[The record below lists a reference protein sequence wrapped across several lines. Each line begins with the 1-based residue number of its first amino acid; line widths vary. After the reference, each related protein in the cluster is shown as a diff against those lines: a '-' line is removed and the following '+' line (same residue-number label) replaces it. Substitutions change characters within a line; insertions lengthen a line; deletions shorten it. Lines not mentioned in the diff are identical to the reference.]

1 MTKALVTALCA
12 LFLGM
17 FSPQVH
23 AGEITGATKGVR
35 LLTHFH
41 KKVTDGGVG
50 VGGWLIMPDVV
61 KAGTTPLFLVGPRY
75 SGKGYWAE
83 FLVGGL
89 VNKGEEDPAFVTT
102 KVIQSTRFQMTPKL
116 FDAPINV
123 WGNLQFIDVTGDNT
137 IPYLFLMADYVL
149 DDKVALIGI
158 ETENYFNKPAPTE
171 DDPDAKAN
179 DIGIGPQ
186 LILPFKGVNIIMAY
200 QFHTGE
206 NALDQ
211 VWVRAMYNFGG
222 FGK

>member
-1 MTKALVTALCA
+1 M
-12 LFLGM
+12 
-17 FSPQVH
+17 
-23 AGEITGATKGVR
+23 
-35 LLTHFH
+35 
-41 KKVTDGGVG
+41 
-50 VGGWLIMPDVV
+50 
-61 KAGTTPLFLVGPRY
+61 
-75 SGKGYWAE
+75 
-83 FLVGGL
+83 
-89 VNKGEEDPAFVTT
+89 EDPAFVTT

-123 WGNLQFIDVTGDNT
+123 WGNLQFIDVTGDNM
-137 IPYLFLMADYVL
+137 IPYLFLNVDYVL
-149 DDKVALIGI
+149 ADKVALVGI

-171 DDPDAKAN
+171 DDPEAKAN

-186 LILPFKGVNIIMAY
+186 IILPFKGVNIIMAY

>member
-1 MTKALVTALCA
+1 MTKAISAALCA

-23 AGEITGATKGVR
+23 AGNVTGATKGVR
-35 LLTHFH
+35 LLSHFH
-41 KKVTDGGVG
+41 KKVDGNLG
-50 VGGWLIMPDVV
+50 VGGWLVMPDIV

-83 FLVGGL
+83 FMLGG
-89 VNKGEEDPAFVTT
+89 VINKGVEDPAFVTT
-102 KVIQSTRFQMTPKL
+102 KVVQSTRFQLTPKL

-123 WGNLQFIDVTGDNT
+123 WGDLEFIDVTGENMM
-137 IPYLFLMADYVL
+137 PYLFLQVNYVL
-149 DDKVALIGI
+149 DDKVALIGV
-158 ETENYFNKPAPTE
+158 ETESLFNKPAPTAE
-171 DDPDAKAN
+171 DPEAKAN

-186 LILPFKGVNIIMAY
+186 LILPFDGLNVIMAY
-200 QFHTGE
+200 QFHTAE

-211 VWVRAMYNFGG
+211 VWFRLMYNFGG